1 VSEQNGNGERPPG
14 EPARPQATRRTDR
27 TDAPL
32 YLARYQERQRRGG
45 GGPAGDGASEPAD
58 PADAGTPLYLRR
70 FRARGID
77 PDLAGPPVSFEGHQL
92 AHTRAWAEITR
103 TKELP
108 DSGHLLAPDTVA
120 SVHLVRHGETQG
132 YSTESGLTPL
142 GSWQAHRRGFDLSKS
157 VREGENVRLVC
168 ADTNRARQTAEHL
181 RRGLLDGLSQWNRDA
196 EVSGIVPMP
205 EFLNFQ
211 VATPNG
217 LRDVT
222 SAFRE
227 YLETLE
233 RHERLAHG
241 DRPLWMVEVDRFWTT
256 QQGGADPIH
265 LWLTIPLLHFEPPAS
280 CVRRFWLGIRRA
292 VAEAQGGKVI
302 VATHSGPIRAFAT
315 WAVGYDPG
323 EPYNTEEV
331 LVRLH
336 AGGTH
341 ASVAYRNRVQDV
353 LVPDPALL
361 PDWTAAATAA
371 PPADTLAEVAP

>member
-1 VSEQNGNGERPPG
+1 MSDLNGAPR
-14 EPARPQATRRTDR
+14 ARRTER
-27 TDAPL
+27 TDAPM
-32 YLARYQERQRRGG
+32 YLGRYQERQRRT
-45 GGPAGDGASEPAD
+45 ASEAAAANGSPSD
-58 PADAGTPLYLRR
+58 QADADVPLYLRR
-70 FRARGID
+70 FRARSAD
-77 PDLAGPPVSFEGHQL
+77 ADLTGPVVWEGQPIP
-92 AHTRAWAEITR
+92 TSRAWAEITR

-108 DSGHLLAPDTVA
+108 ADGHLLAPDTVA
-120 SVHLVRHGETQG
+120 QVHLIRHGETQG

-157 VREGENVRLVC
+157 VRDGEAVQIVC

-181 RRGLLDGLSQWNRDA
+181 QRGLLDGLVQWRRDA
-196 EVSGIVPMP
+196 DVSDITPMA

-211 VATPNG
+211 VATPSG

-222 SAFRE
+222 AAFRE
-227 YLETLE
+227 YTEMLE
-233 RHERLAHG
+233 RHERIAQG

-265 LWLTIPLLHFEPPAS
+265 LWLTIPMLHFEPPAS
-280 CVRRFWLGIRRA
+280 CVRRFWLGIRRIQTA
-292 VAEAQGGKVI
+292 SPGSRVV

-336 AGGTH
+336 RGGNQAT
-341 ASVAYRNRVQDV
+341 VAYRNRVQEV

-361 PDWTAAATAA
+361 PDWHSAVASRPSTPT
-371 PPADTLAEVAP
+371 TEVRA